1 MRLVFILVSITLF
14 SCASRKVDVDIKKKD
29 STSVEIKK
37 DIVVKTTDSTSSNV
51 IVDKSE
57 TDEIIITPIDST
69 KEIVVNGKK
78 YFNVVLRHK
87 KIKSNT
93 YTNNKEKVVKNER
106 KVSNTTNK
114 KRVVTKDKKK
124 NIDVNNSIIW
134 ILILA
139 LAAIIVIVLNMT
151 RKFVL

>member
-14 SCASRKVDVDIKKKD
+14 SCASRKVDVNIKKKD

-37 DIVVKTTDSTSSNV
+37 DVVVKTTDSTSSNI

-69 KEIVVNGKK
+69 QEIVVNGKK

-114 KRVVTKDKKK
+114 KRVVIKDKKK

-139 LAAIIVIVLNMT
+139 LVAIIVIVLNMT
-151 RKFVL
+151 RKFAL